1 MTRTLLYS
9 ECSPGSCL
17 RHPPDCSTS
26 CPPGSTARLDLP
38 LEQMFT
44 YMPVSHCRD
53 MVAFRRTSD
62 TISIFLCVFEW
73 HVVISHPRPPFS
85 HPGAHFHPQGAYVH
99 QDLHPNVGEFRR
111 VFGEF
116 RRVLASFWR
125 VLASNRRVM
134 GE

>member
-1 MTRTLLYS
+1 M
-9 ECSPGSCL
+9 
-17 RHPPDCSTS
+17 
-26 CPPGSTARLDLP
+26 ARLDLP

-53 MVAFRRTSD
+53 MVAVRRTSD

-73 HVVISHPRPPFS
+73 HVVISHP
-85 HPGAHFHPQGAYVH
+85 ALHFHILVH
-99 QDLHPNVGEFRR
+99 IFTPKVRMCTRICTQMWASLGEFRR

-116 RRVLASFWR
+116 RRVFGEFWR
-125 VLASNRRVM
+125 VI